1 MFHLQNIT
9 EQIIGFHNDG
19 ARAGGEAR
27 RHKNQINYKNRT
39 WLRVSVA
46 TEAAGRRRGD
56 NCWCMASCGAGHSL
70 QSLRYTL
77 LTSADA
83 MAWIFGPKVH
93 QKRLVET
100 WVAGVPGRLAILI
113 LSPLSL
119 GYCDYHPCT
128 LAHCSGPTLSP

>member
-1 MFHLQNIT
+1 MMGPGL
-9 EQIIGFHNDG
+9 
-19 ARAGGEAR
+19 A
-27 RHKNQINYKNRT
+27 
-39 WLRVSVA
+39 V
-46 TEAAGRRRGD
+46 RRGD
-56 NCWCMASCGAGHSL
+56 TKTKLITKTELGSVSRWRRKPRGGGGEIIAGAWRAAGPDTAAGGGL

-93 QKRLVET
+93 QKRLVENR
-100 WVAGVPGRLAILI
+100 VACLAILT